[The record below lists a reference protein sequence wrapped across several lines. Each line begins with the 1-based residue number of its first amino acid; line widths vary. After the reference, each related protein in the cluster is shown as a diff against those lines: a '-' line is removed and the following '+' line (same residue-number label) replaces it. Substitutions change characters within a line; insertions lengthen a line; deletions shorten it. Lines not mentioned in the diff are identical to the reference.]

1 MSLSFLCQINN
12 RLLKRIIITLT
23 GIVTNFLLIAQ
34 APQGIKD
41 IPPGRDVIN
50 KLCGC
55 FQVDFRYAET
65 FSPNPDYKYHDR
77 EETGGTAELAL
88 PIEVTDKKII
98 IQHLLVVGQNT
109 VVKHWR
115 EEWSY
120 ENQEIWKYKGDR
132 LWVKETVPAQQ
143 VKGKWTQ
150 TVWEVADEP
159 RYQGYS
165 QFVNLDGKIIWQN
178 TTDAPLPRREYS
190 VRNDYNILKRTNRL
204 NITDSG
210 YLHEQDNQKI
220 IRSNGTDKLVVEE
233 KGHNIYKRIDEKECV
248 AAKEYWEKNSVYWGR
263 VRKIWAGYIG
273 IHDRI
278 SLKNK
283 IDDKFLH
290 EYLINLG
297 KDFLAKK
304 ITAAEIDER
313 IKNEIGKF
321 IAKDDKTAVIKP

>member
-1 MSLSFLCQINN
+1 MKKIQVLFCLSVLSTVGN
-12 RLLKRIIITLT
+12 
-23 GIVTNFLLIAQ
+23 AQ
-34 APQGIKD
+34 ADGKQ
-41 IPPGRDVIN
+41 VID

-55 FQVDFRYAET
+55 FQVDFKYAET
-65 FSPNPDYKYHDR
+65 FSPDPAYKYHDR

-88 PIEVTDKKII
+88 PIGINDKKIV
-98 IQHLLVVGQNT
+98 IQHLLIVGANT

-120 ENQEIWKYKGDR
+120 ENPVIWKYNGDR
-132 LWVKETVPAQQ
+132 TWVKETLSADQ

-159 RYQGYS
+159 RYQGFS

-220 IRSNGTDKLVVEE
+220 IRSNGTDRLLVEE
-233 KGHNIYKRIDEKECV
+233 KGHNSYKRIDAKECT
-248 AAKEYWEKNSVYWGR
+248 AAKEYWEKNAGYWGK
-263 VRKIWAGYIG
+263 VRTIWADYIAT
-273 IHDRI
+273 HDTI
-278 SLKNK
+278 SLKTK
-283 IDDKFLH
+283 IDGKLLH
-290 EYLINLG
+290 EYLIDLG
-297 KDFLAKK
+297 KDYVSKK
-304 ITAAEIDER
+304 ISETVIDTKIKAEINR
-313 IKNEIGKF
+313 FIGH
-321 IAKDDKTAVIKP
+321 DDKAVTGTN

>member
-1 MSLSFLCQINN
+1 M
-12 RLLKRIIITLT
+12 KRIAGVVALLAIST
-23 GIVTNFLLIAQ
+23 GIPAQ
-34 APQGIKD
+34 QEGKKILE
-41 IPPGRDVIN
+41 

-55 FQVDFRYAET
+55 FQVDFKYAET
-65 FSPNPDYKYHDR
+65 FSPDPEYKYHNR

-88 PIEVTDKKII
+88 PIERSDTKIV

-115 EEWSY
+115 EEWTY
-120 ENQEIWKYKGDR
+120 ENPVIWRYKGER
-132 LWVKETVPAQQ
+132 TWVKESVPAAQ

-165 QFVNLDGKIIWQN
+165 QFVNLDEKIIWQN

-190 VRNDYNILKRTNRL
+190 TRADYNILKRTNRL

-220 IRSNGTDKLVVEE
+220 LRVNGTDKLLVEE
-233 KGHNIYKRIDEKECV
+233 KGHNRYKRIGENECA
-248 AAKEYWEKNSVYWGR
+248 AAKAYWEKNEGYWGR
-263 VRKIWAGYIG
+263 VRKSWADHITK
-273 IHDRI
+273 HDSI

-283 IDDKFLH
+283 IDGKMLH
-290 EYLINLG
+290 EYLIALG
-297 KDFLAKK
+297 KEYASKK
-304 ITAAEIDER
+304 ISDAEIDEK
-313 IKNEIGKF
+313 ITAEINRF
-321 IAKDDKTAVIKP
+321 IGQEDKVTAAMK

>member
-1 MSLSFLCQINN
+1 MKRRALIFTITAISLG
-12 RLLKRIIITLT
+12 LT
-23 GIVTNFLLIAQ
+23 AQ
-34 APQGIKD
+34 QPNKKELSGKQ
-41 IPPGRDVIN
+41 VID

-55 FQVDFRYAET
+55 FLVDFRYAET
-65 FSPNPDYKYHDR
+65 FSPDPDYKYHDR

-88 PIEVTDKKII
+88 PIEISDKKIV

-120 ENQEIWKYKGDR
+120 ENPVIWKYKGDR
-132 LWVKETVPAQQ
+132 LWVKETLPATE

-165 QFVNLDGKIIWQN
+165 QFVDLDGKTIWQS

-220 IRSNGTDKLVVEE
+220 IRSGNTDKLLVEE
-233 KGHNIYKRIDEKECV
+233 KGHNIYKRIDEKEC
-248 AAKEYWEKNSVYWGR
+248 AAAIEYWEKNADYWGR
-263 VRKIWAGYIG
+263 VRKIWAHYINT
-273 IHDRI
+273 HNSI

-290 EYLINLG
+290 EYLIGLS
-297 KDFLAKK
+297 KDYAAKK
-304 ITAAEIDER
+304 VAATEIEEKIKAEINRFVNKDE
-313 IKNEIGKF
+313 KS
-321 IAKDDKTAVIKP
+321 IAGTN

>member
-1 MSLSFLCQINN
+1 MKKIQVLFCLSVLSTVGN
-12 RLLKRIIITLT
+12 
-23 GIVTNFLLIAQ
+23 AQ
-34 APQGIKD
+34 ADGKQ
-41 IPPGRDVIN
+41 VID

-55 FQVDFRYAET
+55 FQVDFKYAET
-65 FSPNPDYKYHDR
+65 FSPDPAYKYHDR

-88 PIEVTDKKII
+88 PIGINDKKIV
-98 IQHLLVVGQNT
+98 IQHLLIVGANT

-120 ENQEIWKYKGDR
+120 ENPVIWKYNGDR
-132 LWVKETVPAQQ
+132 TWVKETLSADQ

-159 RYQGYS
+159 RYQGFS

-220 IRSNGTDKLVVEE
+220 IRSNGTDRLLVEE
-233 KGHNIYKRIDEKECV
+233 KGHNSYKRIDAKECT
-248 AAKEYWEKNSVYWGR
+248 AAKEYWEKNAGYWGK
-263 VRKIWAGYIG
+263 VRTIWADYIAT
-273 IHDRI
+273 HDTI
-278 SLKNK
+278 SLKTK
-283 IDDKFLH
+283 IDGKLLH
-290 EYLINLG
+290 EYLIDLG
-297 KDFLAKK
+297 KDYVSKK
-304 ITAAEIDER
+304 ISETVIDPKIKAEINR
-313 IKNEIGKF
+313 FIGH
-321 IAKDDKTAVIKP
+321 DDKAVTGTN

>member
-1 MSLSFLCQINN
+1 MVISMAA
-12 RLLKRIIITLT
+12 T
-23 GIVTNFLLIAQ
+23 AQ
-34 APQGIKD
+34 APHDKKIIG
-41 IPPGRDVIN
+41 

-55 FQVDFRYAET
+55 FEVDFKYAET
-65 FSPNPDYKYHDR
+65 FSPDPDYKYHER

-88 PIEVTDKKII
+88 PIEVSDNKIV
-98 IQHLLVVGQNT
+98 IQHLLVVGQSA

-115 EEWSY
+115 EEWTW
-120 ENQEIWKYKGDR
+120 ENPVIWKYKGDR
-132 LWVKETVPAQQ
+132 TWVKEFVPAEV

-159 RYQGYS
+159 RYQGFS

-220 IRSNGTDKLVVEE
+220 IRSNGTDKLLVEE
-233 KGHNIYKRIDEKECV
+233 KGHNSYKRIPEKECA
-248 AAKEYWEKNSVYWGR
+248 AAKEYWEKNQAYWGK
-263 VRKIWAGYIG
+263 VRTIWAEYIST
-273 IHDRI
+273 HDSI
-278 SLKNK
+278 TLKNK

-297 KDFLAKK
+297 KEYLVQKVSEADIDGK
-304 ITAAEIDER
+304 IKE
-313 IKNEIGKF
+313 EIGRF
-321 IAKDDKTAVIKP
+321 IVKEEKGTGGTH

>member
-1 MSLSFLCQINN
+1 MKKIQVLFCLLVLSTVGN
-12 RLLKRIIITLT
+12 
-23 GIVTNFLLIAQ
+23 AQ
-34 APQGIKD
+34 ADGKQ
-41 IPPGRDVIN
+41 VID

-55 FQVDFRYAET
+55 FQVDFKYAET
-65 FSPNPDYKYHDR
+65 FSPDPAYKYHDR

-88 PIEVTDKKII
+88 PIGINDKKIV
-98 IQHLLVVGQNT
+98 IQHLLIVGANT

-120 ENQEIWKYKGDR
+120 ENPVIWKYNGDR
-132 LWVKETVPAQQ
+132 TWVKETLSADQ

-159 RYQGYS
+159 RYQGFS

-220 IRSNGTDKLVVEE
+220 IRSNGTDRLLVEE
-233 KGHNIYKRIDEKECV
+233 KGHNSYKRIDAKECT
-248 AAKEYWEKNSVYWGR
+248 AAKEYWEKNAGYWGK
-263 VRKIWAGYIG
+263 VRTIWADYIAT
-273 IHDRI
+273 HDTI
-278 SLKNK
+278 SLKTK
-283 IDDKFLH
+283 IDGKLLH
-290 EYLINLG
+290 EYLIDLG
-297 KDFLAKK
+297 KDYVSKK
-304 ITAAEIDER
+304 ISETVIDTKIKAEINR
-313 IKNEIGKF
+313 FIGH
-321 IAKDDKTAVIKP
+321 DDKAVTGTD

>member
-1 MSLSFLCQINN
+1 M
-12 RLLKRIIITLT
+12 KKITT
-23 GIVTNFLLIAQ
+23 TLIAI
-34 APQGIKD
+34 GIGFGLTAQQQEGKKIID
-41 IPPGRDVIN
+41 

-65 FSPNPDYKYHDR
+65 FSPNPDYKYHNR

-88 PIEVTDKKII
+88 PIELSDNKIV

-115 EEWSY
+115 EEWTY
-120 ENQEIWKYKGDR
+120 ENPLVWKYKGDR
-132 LWVKETVPAQQ
+132 LWVKETLHPAE

-150 TVWEVADEP
+150 SVWEVADEP

-165 QFVNLDGKIIWQN
+165 QFVDLDGKIIWQN

-220 IRSNGTDKLVVEE
+220 IRSKGKDQLLVEE
-233 KGHNIYKRIDEKECV
+233 KGHNIYKRLDEKECS
-248 AAKEYWEKNSVYWGR
+248 AAKEYWQKNADYWGR
-263 VRKIWAGYIG
+263 VRKVWAEYIDT
-273 IHDRI
+273 HDSI

-283 IDDKFLH
+283 IGDKFLH

-297 KDFLAKK
+297 KEFLAREVSE
-304 ITAAEIDER
+304 TEIDNR
-313 IKNEIGKF
+313 IKEEIIRFVGDAGKTS
-321 IAKDDKTAVIKP
+321 ISKP

>member
-1 MSLSFLCQINN
+1 MKKVIVALAALFVAHAIQAQTGQQI
-12 RLLKRIIITLT
+12 
-23 GIVTNFLLIAQ
+23 
-34 APQGIKD
+34 
-41 IPPGRDVIN
+41 IN

-55 FQVDFRYAET
+55 FEVDFKYAET
-65 FSPNPDYKYHDR
+65 FSPDPDYKYHSR

-88 PIEVTDKKII
+88 PIEITDKKIV
-98 IQHLLVVGQNT
+98 IQHLLVVGANT

-115 EEWSY
+115 EEWIY
-120 ENQEIWKYKGDR
+120 ENPVIWKYKGNR
-132 LWVKETVPAQQ
+132 VWVKETISAEE

-159 RYQGYS
+159 RYQGFS

-220 IRSNGTDKLVVEE
+220 IRSNGTDRLLVEE
-233 KGHNIYKRIDEKECV
+233 KGYNIYKRIPEKECAV
-248 AAKEYWEKNSVYWGR
+248 AKEYWEKNAGYWGR
-263 VRKIWAGYIG
+263 VRKIWEDYIAT
-273 IHDRI
+273 HNSI

-283 IDDKFLH
+283 IDDKMLH
-290 EYLINLG
+290 EYLMVLG
-297 KDFLAKK
+297 KEYVAKK
-304 ITAAEIDER
+304 ITDAEIDSR
-313 IKNEIGKF
+313 ITAEINRF
-321 IAKDDKTAVIKP
+321 IGQDEKATAATH

>member
-1 MSLSFLCQINN
+1 MKKLSSWLIFSLICFSAKSQADG
-12 RLLKRIIITLT
+12 KAIIE
-23 GIVTNFLLIAQ
+23 
-34 APQGIKD
+34 
-41 IPPGRDVIN
+41 

-65 FSPNPDYKYHDR
+65 FSPDPDYKYHNR

-88 PIEVTDKKII
+88 PIEVSDKKLV
-98 IQHLLVVGQNT
+98 IQHLLVVGEKT

-115 EEWSY
+115 EEWTY
-120 ENQEIWKYKGDR
+120 ENPEIWKYKGDR
-132 LWVKETVPAQQ
+132 TWVKETVPAAE

-165 QFVNLDGKIIWQN
+165 QFVHLDGKIIWQN

-220 IRSNGTDKLVVEE
+220 IRANGTDKLLVEE
-233 KGHNIYKRIDEKECV
+233 KGQNIYKRIAEKECN
-248 AAKEYWEKNSVYWGR
+248 AAKAYWEKNSDYWNR
-263 VRKIWAGYIG
+263 VRKIWTGYTANNNS
-273 IHDRI
+273 I

-283 IDDKFLH
+283 VEGKMLH
-290 EYLINLG
+290 EYLIALGNDFENKKVNEREIDDRITNEIKRFIG
-297 KDFLAKK
+297 KDKSPDTETKK
-304 ITAAEIDER
+304 EQLQTQ
-313 IKNEIGKF
+313 K
-321 IAKDDKTAVIKP
+321 

>member
-1 MSLSFLCQINN
+1 MKKIQVLFCLLVLSTVGN
-12 RLLKRIIITLT
+12 
-23 GIVTNFLLIAQ
+23 AQ
-34 APQGIKD
+34 ADGKQ
-41 IPPGRDVIN
+41 VID

-55 FQVDFRYAET
+55 FQVDFKYAET
-65 FSPNPDYKYHDR
+65 FSHDPAYKYHDR

-88 PIEVTDKKII
+88 PIGINDKKIV
-98 IQHLLVVGQNT
+98 IQHLLIVGANT

-120 ENQEIWKYKGDR
+120 ENPVIWKYNGDR
-132 LWVKETVPAQQ
+132 TWVKETLSADQ

-159 RYQGYS
+159 RYQGFS

-220 IRSNGTDKLVVEE
+220 IRSNGTDRLLVEE
-233 KGHNIYKRIDEKECV
+233 KGHNSYKRIDAKECT
-248 AAKEYWEKNSVYWGR
+248 AAKEYWEKNAGYWGK
-263 VRKIWAGYIG
+263 VRTIWADYIAT
-273 IHDRI
+273 HDTI
-278 SLKNK
+278 SLKTK
-283 IDDKFLH
+283 IDGKLLH
-290 EYLINLG
+290 EYLIDLG
-297 KDFLAKK
+297 KDYVSKK
-304 ITAAEIDER
+304 ISETVIDPKIKAEINR
-313 IKNEIGKF
+313 FIGH
-321 IAKDDKTAVIKP
+321 DDKAVTGTN

>member
-1 MSLSFLCQINN
+1 MKKIQVLFCLLVLSKVGN
-12 RLLKRIIITLT
+12 
-23 GIVTNFLLIAQ
+23 AQ
-34 APQGIKD
+34 ADGKQ
-41 IPPGRDVIN
+41 VID

-55 FQVDFRYAET
+55 FQVDFKYAET
-65 FSPNPDYKYHDR
+65 FSPDPAYKYHDR

-88 PIEVTDKKII
+88 PIGINDKKIV
-98 IQHLLVVGQNT
+98 IQHLLIVGANT

-120 ENQEIWKYKGDR
+120 ENPVIWKYNGDR
-132 LWVKETVPAQQ
+132 TWVKETLSADQ

-159 RYQGYS
+159 RYQGFS

-220 IRSNGTDKLVVEE
+220 IRSNGTDRLLVEE
-233 KGHNIYKRIDEKECV
+233 KGHNSYKRIDAKECT
-248 AAKEYWEKNSVYWGR
+248 AAKEYWEKNAGYWGK
-263 VRKIWAGYIG
+263 VRTIWADYIAT
-273 IHDRI
+273 HDTI
-278 SLKNK
+278 SLKTK
-283 IDDKFLH
+283 IDGKLLH
-290 EYLINLG
+290 EYLIDLG
-297 KDFLAKK
+297 KDYVSKK
-304 ITAAEIDER
+304 ISETVIDTKIKAEINR
-313 IKNEIGKF
+313 FIGH
-321 IAKDDKTAVIKP
+321 DDKAVTGTN